1 MKKQQLFVSFLVF
14 FCTFSFSQT
23 KEDVAKITKD
33 YDVEKIQQRI
43 TYFQKLEES
52 ERAKA
57 IEAANKNGWPIFIKG
72 ENGAIQQL
80 MKLTPDGYPIYYAT
94 TNVAAARSTR
104 ASFLNTGGGMGLTLD
119 GQGMVARV
127 WDGGTVRRTHSGF
140 GGRVT
145 TIDDVSGT
153 TYSDHATHVTGT
165 ILALP
170 WNSTSAGVKGMA
182 TLATARTFNW
192 DNDTSEALSEVLG
205 GMLLSNHSYGVPIG
219 SGSSILPAWY
229 IGAYTDAARSWDEIA
244 YLSPYYLPV
253 MSAGN
258 DGGNNN
264 NPNPIAGGYDKL
276 TGNKTSK
283 NTLIVANTNDA
294 VINADGSLSSVT
306 INTSSSQGP
315 TDDRRIK
322 PDISGNGTGLT
333 STIST
338 SNTATASYSGTSMAS
353 PNVTGTLLLVQQHH
367 KNLTN
372 SFMKSATLRGLAC
385 HTADDAGNAGP
396 DARFGWGL
404 LNGKKAVETLTGN
417 GLTSWVS
424 ENSLVQGQTFT
435 MTVKSTGGAS
445 NPLIASITWTDLPGT
460 ANNGTLGDNYAVPV
474 LVNDLDIRVTK
485 DGTTTFYPWRLQSSP
500 SALAVRTGDNNVDN
514 IEVVKIDTPAAG
526 DYVITVT
533 HKGTLVTG
541 AQNYSL
547 VVTGITSDFALISK
561 SDDLIVCSNQD
572 AVYTFDYKQT
582 GTMTT
587 TFSAVGLPSGATATF
602 SPTSLSANGTVTMTI
617 SGLASVQPGTYAVG
631 ISGSNGIEVETRL
644 KQLRVYSA
652 TFQPTVLTTP
662 TSGQNSVATTVFLNW
677 NSHVNVESYNLQI
690 STQSNFSSLFT
701 NINTSQNNYLVTG
714 LTPETTYYWRVVP
727 SNRCGAALAS
737 AATINNFRTGIV
749 TCGNTFTATDFSN
762 ATIAS
767 TANSTATVPIVVTGG
782 LTIGDINVSLDITH
796 TYIQDMKYYLEG
808 PAAIGSP
815 IITLFDEPCGDND
828 DINCTLD
835 DAGVNFTCASTPP
848 AITGTV
854 KPVGYLT
861 NLNNLPADGTWI
873 LRVVDSYNGDG
884 GVINAV
890 SLSIC
895 NIAQSLSTPSNAL
908 AEIKVYPNPT
918 KGILNINLG
927 SDTFGDSTFVMYDVQ
942 GRQVVTKKS
951 SNSIETL
958 NVENLSEGIYMLTIE
973 NDLGKTT
980 RKVVINK

>member
-587 TFSAVGLPSGATATF
+587 TFSAVGLPSGATASF

-895 NIAQSLSTPSNAL
+895 NIAQSLSTTSNAL

>member
-514 IEVVKIDTPAAG
+514 IEVVKIDTPTAG

>member
-1 MKKQQLFVSFLVF
+1 MKKQQLFTSFFVF
-14 FCTFSFSQT
+14 CCAFSFSQT
-23 KEDVAKITKD
+23 KDDVAKITKD
-33 YDVEKIQQRI
+33 YDVEKIQQKI
-43 TYFQKLEES
+43 TYFQKLEET

-57 IEAANKNGWPIFIKG
+57 IEAANRNGWPIIIKG

-80 MKLTPDGYPIYYAT
+80 MKLTPDGFPVYYAT

-127 WDGGTVRRTHSGF
+127 WDGGTTRRTHNGF

-145 TIDDVSGT
+145 TIDDVAGT

-165 ILALP
+165 IIALP
-170 WNSTSAGVKGMA
+170 WNAGSAGVKGMA

-192 DNDTSEALSEVLG
+192 DSDEAEALSEVLG
-205 GMLLSNHSYGVPIG
+205 GMLISNHSYGVPIT
-219 SGSSILPAWY
+219 SGTTSLPAWY
-229 IGAYTDAARSWDEIA
+229 IGAYTDDARGWDEIA

-258 DGGNNN
+258 DGTNNN
-264 NPNPIAGGYDKL
+264 NSNPIAGGYDKL

-283 NTLIVANTNDA
+283 NTLIVANAQDA
-294 VINADGSLSSVT
+294 VINADGSLSSVA

-322 PDISGNGTGLT
+322 PDITGNGTSLT
-333 STIST
+333 STVST
-338 SNTATASYSGTSMAS
+338 SNTATGIMSGTSMS
-353 PNVTGTLLLVQQHH
+353 GPNVAGTLLLVQQHH

-404 LNGKKAVETLTGN
+404 LNAKKAVETLTGN

-424 ENSLVQGQTFT
+424 ENNLTQGQTFT

-445 NPLIASITWTDLPGT
+445 NPLIASITWTDLPGV
-460 ANNGTLGDNYAVPV
+460 ANNGTLGDNNTTPA

-485 DGTTTFYPWRLQSSP
+485 DGTTTFYPWKLQSSP
-500 SALAVRTGDNNVDN
+500 TALAIRTGDNNVDN
-514 IEVVKIDTPAAG
+514 IEVIKIDTPAAG

-547 VVTGITSDFALISK
+547 VVTGIVSDFALTSK

-572 AVYTFDYKQT
+572 AVYTFDYKQS

-602 SPTSLSANGTVTMTI
+602 SPTSLSANGTVTMTV
-617 SGLASVQPGTYAVG
+617 SSLSSVQPGNYTVG
-631 ISGSNGIEVETRL
+631 ITGSNGTEVETRL
-644 KQLRVYSA
+644 KQMRVYSA

-662 TSGQNSVATTVFLNW
+662 TSGQNSVATTVFFNW
-677 NSHVNVESYNLQI
+677 NSNVNVESYNLQV
-690 STQSNFSSLFT
+690 STQSNFSSFIT
-701 NINTSQNNYLVTG
+701 NVNTAENNYLVSG

-727 SNRCGAALAS
+727 SNRCGTAAAAS
-737 AATINNFRTGIV
+737 ATVNNFRTGIV
-749 TCGNTFTATDFSN
+749 SCGNTFTATDFSN
-762 ATIAS
+762 ASIA
-767 TANSTATVPIVVTGG
+767 TTVNSIATVPIVVTGG
-782 LTIGDINVSLDITH
+782 LTIGDINVSIDITH

-815 IITLFDEPCGDND
+815 IITLFEEPCGDND

-835 DAGVNFTCASTPP
+835 DAGVNFTCGTGIPS
-848 AITGTV
+848 ITGTV
-854 KPVGYLT
+854 KPIDYLT
-861 NLNNLPADGTWI
+861 TLNNLPADGTWI

-884 GVINAV
+884 GSINAV

-918 KGILNINLG
+918 KGILNINLA
-927 SDTFGDSTFVMYDVQ
+927 SDTFGESTYILYDVQ

-951 SNSIETL
+951 SNAMETL

>member
-514 IEVVKIDTPAAG
+514 IEVVKIDTPTAG

-587 TFSAVGLPSGATATF
+587 TFSAVGLPSGATASF

-908 AEIKVYPNPT
+908 AEIKVYPNPI